1 MVMEKSHKH
10 TKRSDHYRTMAQ
22 GFEILRSPLAQAYN
36 AAAEHY
42 RETDPPLDP
51 MPDEAATE
59 ESERDTRR

>member
-1 MVMEKSHKH
+1 MGKSHKH

-22 GFEILRSPLAQAYN
+22 GFEMLRSPLAQAYN

-42 RETDPPLDP
+42 RKTDPPL
-51 MPDEAATE
+51 DEAATE